1 MSNAENAQKP
11 ARWMWRLP
19 NRQTMPNAFAV
30 ECVFVLAQQGQWDIT
45 TVLVVPKSELLLP
58 PVRKQQHSVG
68 ARRCSTPSVFAQ
80 EKTGKPRTTMF
91 ALLHK
96 RFNTDQFLH
105 E

>member
-1 MSNAENAQKP
+1 MRKSLQDGCGGCKSPNHAECIP
-11 ARWMWRLP
+11 A
-19 NRQTMPNAFAV
+19 
-30 ECVFVLAQQGQWDIT
+30 ECAFVLAQQEQWDIT